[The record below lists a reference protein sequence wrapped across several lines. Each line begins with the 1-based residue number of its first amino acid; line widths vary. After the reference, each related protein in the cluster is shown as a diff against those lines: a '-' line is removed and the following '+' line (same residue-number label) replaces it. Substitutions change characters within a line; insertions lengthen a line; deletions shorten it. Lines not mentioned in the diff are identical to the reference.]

1 MHAGTT
7 MHLNTAEQHL
17 CDVTKLM
24 VPVASL
30 VRKRSRPLS
39 EA

>member
-1 MHAGTT
+1 
-7 MHLNTAEQHL
+7 MHLSTAEQHL

-24 VPVASL
+24 VLVAFL
-30 VRKRSRPLS
+30 VRKMSRPLS